1 MKHGCSVVSLLNFY
15 RIEEGVPVYRGR
27 YQWLVGRLIYLS
39 HTRPDIAFAIS
50 MVSQCMH
57 SLIEEHLNDVD
68 WILWYLKST
77 PSKHLLFKKNYL
89 RNVESFTDADWA
101 GSVEDRR

>member
-1 MKHGCSVVSLLNFY
+1 M
-15 RIEEGVPVYRGR
+15 
-27 YQWLVGRLIYLS
+27 VGRLIYLS
-39 HTRPDIAFAIS
+39 HTRPPDIAFAVS
-50 MVSQCMH
+50 MVSQYMH
-57 SLIEEHLNDVD
+57 SPVEEHRNDVYRV
-68 WILWYLKST
+68 LWYLKST